1 MENTWA
7 LITADNFLVVPELSV
22 SNLAKSFTAICWG
35 FTSFMVARSVALT
48 TWDGMVI
55 AMAAAAA
62 VAWSM
67 LE

>member
-22 SNLAKSFTAICWG
+22 SNLAKSFTAMYWG
-35 FTSFMVARSVALT
+35 LTSCMVARSVALN